1 MDNATRTK
9 GTTKVGIVVSDAMDK
24 TVVIRVESLVMH
36 KLYHRFVQ
44 RARKFT
50 AHDETNVCKVGD
62 KVQIMECRPLSR
74 SKRFRVV
81 RVIERAS

>member
-1 MDNATRTK
+1 MENATQARK
-9 GTTKVGIVVSDAMDK
+9 VTKVGTVVSAAMDK
-24 TVVIRVESLVMH
+24 TVVVKVESVVMH

-44 RARKFT
+44 RSRKFM
-50 AHDETNVCKVGD
+50 AHDEAKACKVGD

-74 SKRFRVV
+74 NKRFRVV

>member
-1 MDNATRTK
+1 MDNTAKTK
-9 GTTKVGIVVSDAMDK
+9 GITKVGIVVSDAMDK

-36 KLYHRFVQ
+36 KLYHRFV
-44 RARKFT
+44 RSARKFT